1 VYVFFNVCAS
11 CYQPDELQVFLL
23 KFETPLIDTYVGNSP
38 QWRMQDFLIFN
49 LNHFPRWGHHQI
61 LIYTYWSQIMEACK
75 NSGDLGLAKF
85 DFPSTEPAR
94 AVLTQSTEEMISVS
108 V

>member
-1 VYVFFNVCAS
+1 
-11 CYQPDELQVFLL
+11 
-23 KFETPLIDTYVGNSP
+23 
-38 QWRMQDFLIFN
+38 
-49 LNHFPRWGHHQI
+49 
-61 LIYTYWSQIMEACK
+61 MEACK

-85 DFPSTEPAR
+85 DFPSTEPTR